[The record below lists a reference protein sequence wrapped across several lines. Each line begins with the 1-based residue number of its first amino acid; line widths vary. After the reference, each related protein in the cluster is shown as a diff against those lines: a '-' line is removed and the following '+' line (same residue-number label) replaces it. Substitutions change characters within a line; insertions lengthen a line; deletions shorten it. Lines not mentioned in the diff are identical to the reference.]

1 MQSKIDPGDLMKTDL
16 KMWHL
21 NLMAW
26 VTFGYAVIFWY
37 FTDQMGRG
45 GMFDYLIFGYDQVV
59 YRNNMYLLGDL
70 GADIYKF
77 QALPLDLVYPCM
89 YGITALIAWEML
101 VKPTNPKLYWIG
113 SLVMVAA
120 ILFDYGE
127 NVRLGFL
134 LFEIGK
140 PSVEFVNITSNFT
153 LTKWLLLTIFI
164 FMLAT
169 MSVKRLVEAR
179 RQKTNG

>member
-1 MQSKIDPGDLMKTDL
+1 MKTDL

-26 VTFGYAVIFWY
+26 VTFGYAAIFWY

-45 GMFDYLIFGYDQVV
+45 EMFDYMILGYDQSI
-59 YRNNMYLLGDL
+59 YRNNLYLLGEAGL
-70 GADIYKF
+70 EIYKF
-77 QALPLDLVYPCM
+77 QALPLDLIYPCM

-101 VKPTNPKLYWIG
+101 VKPTNAKLYWIG
-113 SLVMVAA
+113 SLVIVAG

-134 LFEIGK
+134 LFEMGK
-140 PSVEFVNITSNFT
+140 PSLEFIRITSQYSI
-153 LTKWLLLTIFI
+153 TKWVLITLFL
-164 FMLAT
+164 FMLGT
-169 MSVKRLVEAR
+169 MSVKRLIEAR
-179 RQKTNG
+179 SQKSEG